1 MLRIAI
7 LFLALAAAG
16 GAAWMISTRTGAP
29 EQPVVVVEAAPD
41 PTSEILVA
49 AEDIGLGDRVTA
61 AQFRWQSWPDHL
73 RHDGF
78 IVRDSAADAAARL
91 DGAIARSRMVAGEPI
106 LPGKLAEPGS
116 GLLAALLMEGER
128 ALAVRITAEN
138 TAGGLVVPGDRVDVL
153 LVRNQRNARGEDAT
167 MAETILR
174 NIEVLAI
181 DQQAG
186 DPEPGAFVG
195 RTATLRLTAEQ
206 AERLAAAEASGR
218 IALAL
223 RAAHDRLLV
232 EPDGVAPPE
241 PEVVTAAVEAGEEE
255 VDGTVIRVR
264 RGAETTDVRLP
275 LSPRPKRP
283 TRPNP
288 PAAGSRRVTR
298 PPTCRPWCCRMS
310 PSTAFPPT
318 PPAQARSSDSPPTAA
333 SPAPRWRSCPAASTS
348 P

>member
-16 GAAWMISTRTGAP
+16 GAAWMISTRPGAP
-29 EQPVVVVEAAPD
+29 EQPVVVVEAAPE

-49 AEDIGLGDRVTA
+49 AENIGLGDRVTA
-61 AQFRWQSWPDHL
+61 AQFRWQAWPDHL

-78 IVRDSAADAAARL
+78 IVRDSAADAAEKL
-91 DGAIARSRMVAGEPI
+91 DGAIARSRMVEGEPI

-116 GLLAALLMEGER
+116 SLLATLLMEGER

-138 TAGGLVVPGDRVDVL
+138 TAGGLVLPGDRVDVL
-153 LVRNQRNARGEDAT
+153 LVRNQRNARGEDTT
-167 MAETILR
+167 MADTILR

-186 DPEPGAFVG
+186 EAETGAFVG
-195 RTATLRLTAEQ
+195 RTATLRLTADQ

-223 RAAHDRLLV
+223 RAARDRLLV
-232 EPDGVAPPE
+232 EPDFVELPE
-241 PEVVTAAVEAGEEE
+241 ADVVTAAAEPEIEQ
-255 VDGTVIRVR
+255 DTGTVIRVR

-275 LSPRPKRP
+275 
-283 TRPNP
+283 
-288 PAAGSRRVTR
+288 
-298 PPTCRPWCCRMS
+298 
-310 PSTAFPPT
+310 
-318 PPAQARSSDSPPTAA
+318 
-333 SPAPRWRSCPAASTS
+333 
-348 P
+348 